1 MFRPALLVVFLV
13 ISNTSLADLWVNIA
27 SFSTGVRAEK
37 ARVEATEALK
47 IDLSVKGART
57 RDGYFYRVVA
67 GPYRTRDDAA
77 GTLERARTLGYTG
90 VWVIADSATES
101 RFGGTDT
108 GSTVKQSMVP
118 GAPTT
123 VSTRRVPTAREVAV
137 PSLGEASTNDNEDAR
152 DQTKPPSDSKLHKL
166 RRDAQLQRTPRGP
179 NEGPVSLRVKDG
191 TEITLVRSETGESV
205 TIDGK
210 LEEKVW
216 ENLPDLGTF
225 VVTSPDTMVPAP
237 LATIVRIFYTERGL
251 YLAALMEQDP
261 TTLVERLS
269 SRDQGELNRDYF
281 SLTLDTSGEGRYG
294 FFFQL
299 NLGDSISDGTILPER
314 QYSRDWDG
322 AWYGA
327 SSRTDD
333 GWIAEL
339 LIPWSLLT
347 MPKSKGERVIGFYA
361 TRKVAYLNESYS
373 WPGLPYTEPRFLSA
387 FQPLLMEGVD
397 PRQEYS
403 VYPYVSS
410 TYDNLDGSAD
420 YRIGADIFWRPSSDF
435 QITATAAPDF
445 GNVESD
451 AVIVNLTA
459 FESFYPE
466 KRLFFQEGQEIFTTS
481 SRSSSYSSYGQLKL
495 LHTRRIGGPPIRPTI
510 PEGVEIDYKVLNQ
523 PTELRGALKAI
534 GQRGRVRYG
543 VLGAMESD
551 SDFTGL
557 QASEYVSIGQEGRD
571 FGAFRAIYESS
582 GNGYRALGY
591 MTTAVLHR
599 SQDAH
604 VHALDGHYLTE
615 NGTWNV
621 DVQAITSDV
630 ADSSQGYGG
639 FADIRY
645 YPRRGI
651 SHSLSLDY
659 FDRHLDINDAG
670 YLRRNDSKSI
680 GYYMRYRRSD
690 LAWLKQSYTR
700 FSLSSGWNIAG
711 ENTSSGLR
719 VSQSLSFRNLT
730 SLMMDAEFYPSRIED
745 RNSFG
750 NGSYRISDRLG
761 FDLDYFS
768 DTSKRFFYM
777 IRADWQQ
784 EDIEGNRYRL
794 GGSVVWRPT
803 DRLTMSLDGRYT
815 TQDGWLLHRG
825 DSSFATF
832 AANQWSPSLGV
843 DYFVSAK
850 QHLRFAVQWV
860 AIRAKEN
867 LRYEL
872 LVPGSPLTVVMDSG
886 GDANSDFSISRLN
899 VQLRYRWEIAPLSD
913 LFVVYTQNASL
924 PSSNDRRGFASMFSE
939 TFDNPLAEQ
948 LVVKLRYRFGS

>member
-1 MFRPALLVVFLV
+1 MFRPGLLAVLLL
-13 ISNTSLADLWVNIA
+13 ISSASFADLWVNIA
-27 SFSTGVRAEK
+27 SFSTDARAEK
-37 ARVEATEALK
+37 ARAEASDALK
-47 IDLSVKGART
+47 MDLSVKGAQT
-57 RDGYFYRVVA
+57 QGGYFYRVVA
-67 GPYRTRDDAA
+67 GPYRTRDDAV
-77 GTLERARTLGYTG
+77 GVLERTRSLGFKG
-90 VWVIADSATES
+90 VWVIEDPTMEGRVGDAN
-101 RFGGTDT
+101 T
-108 GSTVKQSMVP
+108 GSNAKVSVAR
-118 GAPTT
+118 GAP
-123 VSTRRVPTAREVAV
+123 VIAPTRRVPTAREVAA
-137 PSLGEASTNDNEDAR
+137 PSLSEARASDNEAPPE
-152 DQTKPPSDSKLHKL
+152 QAKPPSNYKLHKL
-166 RRDAQLQRTPRGP
+166 RRDARIQRTPGGP
-179 NEGPVSLRVKDG
+179 NEGPVSLRVKG
-191 TEITLVRSETGESV
+191 GNGITLVRLETGESV

-210 LEEKVW
+210 LDEEIW
-216 ENLPDLGTF
+216 NNLPDLGNF
-225 VVTSPDTMVPAP
+225 VVTSPDTLIPAP
-237 LATIVRIFYTERGL
+237 LVTIVRIFYTDRGL

-261 TTLVERLS
+261 STLVERLS
-269 SRDQGELNRDYF
+269 SRDQGQLNRDYF
-281 SLTLDTSGEGRYG
+281 SVTLDTSGEGRYG

-339 LIPWSLLT
+339 HIPWSLLT
-347 MPKSKGERVIGFYA
+347 MPKSAGERVIGIYA
-361 TRKVAYLNESYS
+361 MRKVAHLNESYG
-373 WPGLPYTEPRFLSA
+373 WPGLPYTKPQFLSA
-387 FQPLLMEGVD
+387 FQPLVMEGVD
-397 PRQEYS
+397 PRQKYS

-410 TYDNLDGSAD
+410 AYDNLTGSVD
-420 YRIGADIFWRPSSDF
+420 HKIGTDIFWRPSSDF
-435 QITATAAPDF
+435 QVTATAFPDF
-445 GNVESD
+445 GNVEAD

-495 LHTRRIGGPPIRPTI
+495 LHTRRIGGPPIRPAI
-510 PEGVEIDYKVLNQ
+510 PEGVEVDYIALNQ
-523 PTELRGALKAI
+523 PTELLGAIKAI
-534 GQRGRVRYG
+534 GQGGRIRYG
-543 VLGAMESD
+543 ILGAMESD
-551 SDFTGL
+551 SDFVGL
-557 QASEYVSIGQEGRD
+557 RASEYVPIEQRGRD
-571 FGAFRAIYESS
+571 FGAFRAIYENS
-582 GNGYRALGY
+582 GGGYRAVGY
-591 MTTAVLHR
+591 MTTAVLHQ

-604 VHALDGHYLTE
+604 VHALDGHYLAE
-615 NGTWNV
+615 NGNWNV

-630 ADSSQGYGG
+630 AGETRGYGG

-645 YPRRGI
+645 YPRQGI

-690 LAWLKQSYTR
+690 LEWLKQSSTR
-700 FSLSSGWNIAG
+700 FSLSSGWNISG
-711 ENTSSGLR
+711 ENTSSRLR
-719 VSQSLSFRNLT
+719 VSQSLSFHNLT
-730 SLMMDAEFYPSRIED
+730 SLMIDAEFYPSRIED

-825 DSSFATF
+825 GSTFATF
-832 AANQWSPSLGV
+832 DASQWSPSLGF

-850 QHLRFAVQWV
+850 QHLRLAVQWV
-860 AIRAKEN
+860 AIRAKQN
-867 LRYEL
+867 RGYEL
-872 LVPGSPLTVVMDSG
+872 LVPASPLTVVTDPG
-886 GDANSDFSISRLN
+886 GDASSDFSISRLN

-924 PSSNDRRGFASMFSE
+924 PSSSDRRGFASMFSE

-948 LVVKLRYRFGS
+948 LIVKLRYRFGS

>member
-1 MFRPALLVVFLV
+1 MFRPASLALLLV
-13 ISNTSLADLWVNIA
+13 ISNASLADLWVNIS
-27 SFSTGVRAEK
+27 SFSSNARAEK
-37 ARVEATEALK
+37 ARVDATDALK
-47 IDLSVKGART
+47 TDLLVKGAETKR
-57 RDGYFYRVVA
+57 GYFFRVVA

-77 GTLERARTLGYTG
+77 GLLERARALGFKG
-90 VWVIADSATES
+90 LWVIEDSMPASSFNEAPAGVNAQSSVVTE
-101 RFGGTDT
+101 R
-108 GSTVKQSMVP
+108 VP
-118 GAPTT
+118 T
-123 VSTRRVPTAREVAV
+123 VSVRRLPTAREVAV
-137 PSLGEASTNDNEDAR
+137 PASTEEGANKKVAPGRQE
-152 DQTKPPSDSKLHKL
+152 KPPSNYKLHKL
-166 RRDAQLQRTPRGP
+166 RRDARAQQTPRGP
-179 NEGPVSLRVKDG
+179 SEGPVSLRVKDG
-191 TEITLVRSETGESV
+191 TEITLRRLEIGQSPK
-205 TIDGK
+205 IDGK
-210 LEEKVW
+210 LEKQVW
-216 ENLPDLGTF
+216 GNLPDLGAF
-225 VVTSPDTMVPAP
+225 VVTSPDTMVPPP
-237 LATIVRIFYTERGL
+237 LNTVVRIFYTDRGL

-261 TTLVERLS
+261 STLVERLS
-269 SRDQGELNRDYF
+269 SRDQGHLNRDYF
-281 SLTLDTSGEGRYG
+281 TLHLDTSGEGRYG

-314 QYSRDWDG
+314 QFSRDWDG

-333 GWIAEL
+333 GWVAEL
-339 LIPWSLLT
+339 HIPWSLLT
-347 MPKSKGERVIGFYA
+347 MPKSNGERVIGIY
-361 TRKVAYLNESYS
+361 TGRKVAYRDESYS
-373 WPGLPYTEPRFLSA
+373 WPGLPYTKPRFLSA
-387 FQPLLMEGVD
+387 FQPVLMKGVD

-410 TYDNLDGSAD
+410 TYDSLDGTSD
-420 YRIGADIFWRPSSDF
+420 HKVGADVFWRPTSNF
-435 QITATAAPDF
+435 QVTATASPDF

-481 SRSSSYSSYGQLKL
+481 SRSSSYSSYGQFKL
-495 LHTRRIGGPPIRPTI
+495 LHTRRIGGPPIRPII
-510 PEGVEIDYKVLNQ
+510 PEGVQVDYSAFGQ
-523 PTELRGALKAI
+523 PTELHGAIKAI
-534 GQRGRVRYG
+534 GQAGRVRYG

-551 SDFTGL
+551 SDFVGL
-557 QASEYVSIGQEGRD
+557 RDSEYVPIGQEGRD
-571 FGAFRAIYESS
+571 FGAFRAIYENSRS
-582 GNGYRALGY
+582 GYRAFGY

-604 VHALDGHYLTE
+604 VHALDAHYLAK

-645 YPRRGI
+645 YPRQGV

-659 FDRHLDINDAG
+659 FDRHIDINDAG

-680 GYYMRYRRSD
+680 GYYMRYRRSN
-690 LAWLKQSYTR
+690 LTWLKESSTR

-711 ENTSSGLR
+711 ENTSAGLR
-719 VSQSLSFRNLT
+719 FSQNFSFRNLT
-730 SLMMDAEFYPSRIED
+730 SLMIDAEFYPSRIED

-750 NGSYRISDRLG
+750 NGSYGISDRLG
-761 FDLDYFS
+761 FDLDYYS
-768 DTSKRFFYM
+768 DTSKRFFYT

-784 EDIEGNRYRL
+784 EDIDGDRYRI

-803 DRLTMSLDGRYT
+803 DRMTMSLDGRYT
-815 TQDGWLLHRG
+815 SRDGWLLHRG
-825 DSSFATF
+825 GSAFASYG
-832 AANQWSPSLGV
+832 ANQWSPSLGF
-843 DYFVSAK
+843 DYFVNAK
-850 QHLRFAVQWV
+850 QHLRLAVQWV

-867 LRYEL
+867 RRYEL
-872 LVPGSPLTVVMDSG
+872 LVPGAPLTVGTDPG
-886 GDANSDFSISRLN
+886 GDETSDFSISRLS

-924 PSSNDRRGFASMFSE
+924 PSSTPGLGFASMFSE